1 MKKTLL
7 IIGAGREQIPAY
19 QIAKK
24 MGLNVIGTDR
34 NPNAPAFDFA
44 DKKLICST
52 RDANHTLKTVLEF
65 SKKNSINGV
74 MTIANDVPFTVALVA
89 NTLNLP
95 GISLQSARY
104 ASNKILM
111 KNQFVKHGI
120 PTPKSEILG
129 NKKDFLKLVS
139 KKSFPLILKPSDGR
153 GGRGVLYLDKSVDLN
168 WA

>member
-24 MGLNVIGTDR
+24 MGLTVIGTDR

-52 RDANHTLKTVLEF
+52 RDANHTLETVLEF
-65 SKKNSINGV
+65 SKKKSINGV

-89 NTLNLP
+89 NTLSLP

-111 KNQFVKHGI
+111 KNQFVKHGV
-120 PTPKSEILG
+120 PTPKLEILR
-129 NKKDFLKLVS
+129 NKKE
-139 KKSFPLILKPSDGR
+139 KK
-153 GGRGVLYLDKSVDLN
+153 
-168 WA
+168 

>member
-24 MGLNVIGTDR
+24 MGLTVIGTDR

-44 DKKLICST
+44 DQKLICST
-52 RDANHTLKTVLEF
+52 RDANHTLETVLEF
-65 SKKNSINGV
+65 SKKKSINGV

-89 NTLNLP
+89 NTLSLP

-111 KNQFVKHGI
+111 KNQFVKHGG
-120 PTPKSEILG
+120 PHQ
-129 NKKDFLKLVS
+129 NLK
-139 KKSFPLILKPSDGR
+139 F
-153 GGRGVLYLDKSVDLN
+153 
-168 WA
+168 

>member
-52 RDANHTLKTVLEF
+52 RDANHTLETVLEF
-65 SKKNSINGV
+65 SKKN
-74 MTIANDVPFTVALVA
+74 L
-89 NTLNLP
+89 
-95 GISLQSARY
+95 
-104 ASNKILM
+104 LM
-111 KNQFVKHGI
+111 
-120 PTPKSEILG
+120 E
-129 NKKDFLKLVS
+129 
-139 KKSFPLILKPSDGR
+139 
-153 GGRGVLYLDKSVDLN
+153 
-168 WA
+168 